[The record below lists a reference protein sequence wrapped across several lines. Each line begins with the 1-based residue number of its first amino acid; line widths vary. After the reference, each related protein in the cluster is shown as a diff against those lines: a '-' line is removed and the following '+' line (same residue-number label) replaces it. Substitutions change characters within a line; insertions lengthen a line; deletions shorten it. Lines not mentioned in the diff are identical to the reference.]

1 MSLGVVF
8 ALFAFAGVFLLFVG
22 LNQARRAAG
31 GAEDF
36 QARLAAYGVTTAG
49 AQALPQSAGF
59 RDTLNHLFQP
69 AADRMGR
76 GDVKKG
82 KPSVAEQL
90 QRADLKLRPSEYFMI
105 QVGSAVL
112 VGLIGYWRWG
122 LVFSLLF
129 FAGYLIPGFYVK
141 YRV

>member
-36 QARLAAYGVTTAG
+36 RARLAAYSVTTAG
-49 AQALPQSAGF
+49 ATQLPPASGF
-59 RDTLNHLFQP
+59 RETLNRLFSP
-69 AADRMGR
+69 AAERVGR
-76 GDVKKG
+76 GDAKKG

-90 QRADLKLRPSEYFMI
+90 GLADLKPRTSEDFMVQI
-105 QVGSAVL
+105 GFPALFLVIVAVRFGFRGGSVQ
-112 VGLIGYWRWG
+112 
-122 LVFSLLF
+122 
-129 FAGYLIPGFYVK
+129 
-141 YRV
+141 